1 MAGTGRVGQSAA
13 TDGTGDGDGAS
24 GLAER
29 DAAHKEVGMLG
40 DWTVRHF
47 AAEDLI
53 TTGILAA
60 ALVAAVAWQAWEQW
74 KNHS

>member
-1 MAGTGRVGQSAA
+1 
-13 TDGTGDGDGAS
+13 
-24 GLAER
+24 
-29 DAAHKEVGMLG
+29 MLG